1 MHSMATEGT
10 YASVLSSPIE
20 EVPPAYSSA
29 WARDIDEKPTEKR
42 RDWRSQQQWVSA
54 YVDAP
59 RVFNNAVE
67 SFRDRTWPKRRKAV
81 TMQQL
86 LAFFLVVTFGIVP
99 FILLGKYT
107 PGNYMGGPP
116 FHSIFQDKVQNCGY
130 SFGTPENATI
140 TGVEK
145 LFVLDQTFGSFT
157 FAQVKTIDIVWDVV
171 IGRGIQLVA
180 WWVGYVVFSDALLR
194 AIERHPASFRVFQ
207 RIALEG
213 PSLLSLWTLIKELWG
228 AKSKRTKALFF
239 YIWIAT
245 LYIISIPM
253 FVSAMTG
260 YDSTS
265 IPWVSLDDS
274 NNIVQA
280 STLKL
285 SYIASGTQDELWKE
299 EVCMDYD
306 LTWNISQAMNTR
318 TRYCK
323 SLAALPTSKTC
334 YIN

>member
-1 MHSMATEGT
+1 MANEGT

-20 EVPPAYSSA
+20 EIPPAYESGG
-29 WARDIDEKPTEKR
+29 WARDVEIDEKESETR
-42 RDWRSQQQWVSA
+42 RDWKSQSQWVDA
-54 YVDAP
+54 YIDAP
-59 RVFNNAVE
+59 RVFNDAI
-67 SFRDRTWPKRRKAV
+67 DRWRKTAWTKRGKAI
-81 TMQQL
+81 TAEQII
-86 LAFFLVVTFGIVP
+86 AFFLVVTFGIVP
-99 FILLGKYT
+99 FILLGKFTRGKYVD
-107 PGNYMGGPP
+107 GPP
-116 FHSIFQDKVQNCGY
+116 FRGVFEDKVQNCGY

-140 TGVEK
+140 KGVEK

-194 AIERHPASFRVFQ
+194 AIERHPASFRIFQ

-239 YIWIAT
+239 YFWIAT

-280 STLKL
+280 STLKMSFL
-285 SYIASGTQDELWKE
+285 AAGTWDELWKE
-299 EVCMDYD
+299 EVCMDVAMSY
-306 LTWNISQAMNTR
+306 NINSAINTR
-318 TRYCK
+318 QRYCK
-323 SLAALPTSKTC
+323 FSIPFL
-334 YIN
+334 